1 MEDGID
7 LKKILKNISLNIYY
21 LIALFVILFCIFAY
35 FYVSVER
42 IYKVTSLIKVD
53 DEAAEFALDL
63 TSSLGNSNTNL
74 EQEIILYSSKSNMQK
89 VVKDLNL
96 DVGIYLDNSS
106 ISTLDK
112 AYFQNYRF
120 DFDPINPTSYSFFI
134 ERNASSFNIYDEDE
148 SLMYSE
154 IKFGEKV
161 DVGDGSFVLTKLDIA
176 IGEIVNVIFYDES
189 LTIDYYAGSIYLSV
203 VIDSNFAWEK
213 GNLLNVSYNTTDVNF
228 GKKIL
233 NKANEVFVNQDIE
246 SKSLEANKS
255 IEFLDKQLE
264 VAKLQLEKSELLLSN
279 FQQEF
284 GTVNV
289 NLEIEGY
296 IDEIALLNEKI
307 RALRI
312 NRVELESKYSADN
325 VAIQSLKS
333 QEKELIN
340 QLDFVRSQI
349 SKLPETQQEYVNL
362 FGDVEINKL
371 FYQELMSKKL
381 EVSIIKASTLGRVQ
395 IIDEAYLVGK
405 VSPSGRDFLVILV
418 ALYSLLAALIIGI
431 RSYFFNYL
439 KFPSAVVDADQ
450 SLAIS
455 GVVPLFQENDNEENM
470 LQYFESTLGNI
481 LVDLK
486 NSESKILQITGPTQ
500 GVGKSTIAKNVAVSL
515 SSLKKK
521 VVLID
526 FDYKKGKLHRQF
538 NVEPLANMDTFEKEF
553 EISKFKISEYLSF
566 IPRKKS
572 GAKDFMPFIESNL
585 ANIFFQKLRNEFD
598 YIVLDTPPIL
608 NLIDALAV
616 SQHTDLLYFVCR
628 HNMTT
633 EKELRAAAQVLD
645 SINKKPDGVVYNA
658 YKEEF
663 GNYYYYSEYDYKYNY
678 GYNYKYYEADKDG

>member
-312 NRVELESKYSADN
+312 NRGELESRYSADN

-500 GVGKSTIAKNVAVSL
+500 GVGKSTIAKNIAVSL

>member
-1 MEDGID
+1 M
-7 LKKILKNISLNIYY
+7 
-21 LIALFVILFCIFAY
+21 
-35 FYVSVER
+35 
-42 IYKVTSLIKVD
+42 
-53 DEAAEFALDL
+53 
-63 TSSLGNSNTNL
+63 
-74 EQEIILYSSKSNMQK
+74 
-89 VVKDLNL
+89 
-96 DVGIYLDNSS
+96 S
-106 ISTLDK
+106 ISDK
-112 AYFQNYRF
+112 AYFQNYQF
-120 DFDPINPTSYSFFI
+120 KFDPIDPVPYSFFLK
-134 ERNASSFNIYDEDE
+134 RNASSFNIYDQDE
-148 SLMYSE
+148 SLMYSDIE
-154 IKFGEKV
+154 FGEKV
-161 DVGDGSFVLTKLDIA
+161 NVEDGSFVLTKLDIE

-189 LTIDYYAGSIYLSV
+189 SIIDYYAESIYLSV
-203 VIDSNFAWEK
+203 VIDTNFAWEK
-213 GNLLNVSYNTTDVNF
+213 GNLLNVSFNTTDVNF

-246 SKSLEANKS
+246 RKSLEANKS
-255 IEFLDKQLE
+255 IEFLDGQLDFAKQE
-264 VAKLQLEKSELLLSN
+264 LEKSELLLSN

-340 QLDFVRSQI
+340 QLDIVKSQI

-405 VSPSGRDFLVILV
+405 VSPSGRSFLV
-418 ALYSLLAALIIGI
+418 ALVGLYLLLASLMIGI

-439 KFPSAVVDADQ
+439 KFPSAVVDADNNL
-450 SLAIS
+450 SIS
-455 GVVPLFQENDNEENM
+455 GVVPFFEETDNEEDIFH
-470 LQYFESTLGNI
+470 YFESTLGNI

-486 NSESKILQITGPTQ
+486 NSESKILQITGPSQ
-500 GVGKSTIAKNVAVSL
+500 GVGKSTIAKNLAVSL

-521 VVLID
+521 VVLVD
-526 FDYKKGKLHRQF
+526 FDYKKGKLHKQF
-538 NVEPLANMDTFEKEF
+538 NTKPLDSMNTFEKEF
-553 EISKFKISEYLSF
+553 ESSQFKISEYLSF

-572 GAKDFMPFIESNL
+572 GSKDFMPFIESNL
-585 ANIFFQKLRNEFD
+585 ANTFFQKLRNEYD

-608 NLIDALAV
+608 SLIDALAV

-633 EKELRAAAQVLD
+633 EKELRAATQVLD

-663 GNYYYYSEYDYKYNY
+663 GNYYHYSEYDYKYNY
-678 GYNYKYYEADKDG
+678 GYNYKYYESDEDG

>member
-1 MEDGID
+1 MDDGID

-120 DFDPINPTSYSFFI
+120 NFDPINPTSYSFFI

-161 DVGDGSFVLTKLDIA
+161 DVGDGSFVLTKLDID

-189 LTIDYYAGSIYLSV
+189 LTIDYYAGSIYLGV

-312 NRVELESKYSADN
+312 NRVELESRYSADN
-325 VAIQSLKS
+325 IAIQSLKS

-455 GVVPLFQENDNEENM
+455 GVVPLFQEIDNEENM

-486 NSESKILQITGPTQ
+486 NSESKILQITGPTK
-500 GVGKSTIAKNVAVSL
+500 GVGKSTIAYNIAVSL

-585 ANIFFQKLRNEFD
+585 ANTFFQKLRNEFD

-633 EKELRAAAQVLD
+633 EKELRAAAQVLA
-645 SINKKPDGVVYNA
+645 SINKKPEGVVYNA